1 MKSHSMQLHEV
12 SWYSNSSLLNA
23 HTLKYFPKEGG
34 NNGMDMQ
41 CLFPPINDDFIDT
54 DTAVVLFLTQEK
66 C

>member
-1 MKSHSMQLHEV
+1 
-12 SWYSNSSLLNA
+12 
-23 HTLKYFPKEGG
+23 
-34 NNGMDMQ
+34 MDMQ